1 MQPILTDIARMNV
14 GIRSKNSRCVPVSFA
29 VQLHGG
35 GAPLL
40 ILVIILPN
48 AILYLSSD
56 STSYQSENI
65 GTLPPLACLR
75 LPTCDVDSVADGD
88 PPQPLHSCWQRP
100 HCPPLASTV
109 HFGGVKECIIIINP
123 SNHNVDLNKE
133 KYEHYKC
140 LIIFTFSCPLLYP
153 AHPCCFRPT
162 VMSGRSTTQPCLLY
176 LAQFR
181 CFDIRFSESINVK
194 VECLCHLDTLVR
206 VCSPPVI
213 RTESSSSGMAQASLQ
228 IFIDIEVVRD

>member
-1 MQPILTDIARMNV
+1 MLEFGAKIVAACQYLLLSNFMV
-14 GIRSKNSRCVPVSFA
+14 VVPHSSSSS
-29 VQLHGG
+29 
-35 GAPLL
+35 
-40 ILVIILPN
+40 
-48 AILYLSSD
+48 LYSQMLSC
-56 STSYQSENI
+56 TIVPTPPPQSENI

-75 LPTCDVDSVADGD
+75 LPTCDVDRVADGD

-100 HCPPLASTV
+100 HCPPLAPTV

-194 VECLCHLDTLVR
+194 VEGLCYLDPLVR
-206 VCSPPVI
+206 VCRPPVI
-213 RTESSSSGMAQASLQ
+213 RTESSPSGMAQASLQ
-228 IFIDIEVVRD
+228 IFIDI

>member
-1 MQPILTDIARMNV
+1 MNV

-40 ILVIILPN
+40 ILVITLVPTPPPIKVKILV
-48 AILYLSSD
+48 
-56 STSYQSENI
+56 Q
-65 GTLPPLACLR
+65 ACLP
-75 LPTCDVDSVADGD
+75 LPTCDVDRVADGD

-100 HCPPLASTV
+100 HCPPLAPTV

-194 VECLCHLDTLVR
+194 VVDLCYLDTLVR

-213 RTESSSSGMAQASLQ
+213 RTESSSSSPSGMAQASLQ
-228 IFIDIEVVRD
+228 IFIDIEDVRD